1 MGYRRQ
7 KYKLFLSP
15 ATGLS
20 LFVVPRSGHEPITL
34 FRLALGEGVTKG
46 LPLGKGSSTFLQMK
60 VGLGMSEGISS
71 ERGMESILKLILSAY
86 IQEEIPRR

>member
-34 FRLALGEGVTKG
+34 FRLALGEGTTKG
-46 LPLGKGSSTFLQMK
+46 LPLSKGRSTFL
-60 VGLGMSEGISS
+60 
-71 ERGMESILKLILSAY
+71 
-86 IQEEIPRR
+86 